1 MPSLVL
7 EALWKSVMEAKKM
20 KFSGSLFVNV
30 EAVLV
35 LVADAVTL
43 KERLQVDIS
52 QAKD

>member
-1 MPSLVL
+1 
-7 EALWKSVMEAKKM
+7 MEAKKM

-30 EAVLV
+30 EAVLA

-43 KERLQVDIS
+43 KERLQVDSS